1 MKATQK
7 KRELKDDSLFGLL
20 SLYKANNTYFLLKES
35 EEKNR
40 IVVILTDNPGNWSNI
55 PSDTYDNYRELRR
68 LEIGTT
74 KLSVKYISPVHLIQI
89 LGPMLGIKI
98 PMDKVTVINEI
109 RDKGLFI
116 FETTLKYRSRVIQ
129 GINKIIALTPQKK
142 YEILEKCI
150 AEKQE

>member
-116 FETTLKYRSRVIQ
+116 FETTLKYKSRVIQ